1 MQITTTDFLTVDRR
15 SGCFLY
21 MVLYMVKSRFLKS
34 EKRGF
39 VVVPR
44 TGFEPVTYG
53 LEIDC
58 ITERIYM
65 NLLLC

>member
-1 MQITTTDFLTVDRR
+1 MTTDFLTVDQR

-53 LEIDC
+53 LEIRC
-58 ITERIYM
+58 SIQLSYRGMRQI
-65 NLLLC
+65 

>member
-1 MQITTTDFLTVDRR
+1 MILWELNNF
-15 SGCFLY
+15 
-21 MVLYMVKSRFLKS
+21 KS

-53 LEIDC
+53 LEIEC
-58 ITERIYM
+58 IIEEKIKEYR
-65 NLLLC
+65 LF